1 MLFPFAQQRESI
13 TKTTKI
19 QQYKIKEECQ
29 VLNADISVK
38 DVYYKYYIDNKLSA
52 ESYYSIGKKDS
63 VWKKYISSTGT
74 LLASKLYKL
83 GKRIGKWDFFD

>member
-38 DVYYKYYIDNKLSA
+38 DVYYKYYIDNN
-52 ESYYSIGKKDS
+52 
-63 VWKKYISSTGT
+63 
-74 LLASKLYKL
+74 
-83 GKRIGKWDFFD
+83 